1 MTASIAAVAP
11 PATDVDSSPINT
23 DALNTDGRKPY
34 EWKSK
39 WEKEARQHIRYEA
52 IFLGA
57 IFFITLALIFLTWS
71 GLLFNLLSDPSCC
84 SKDTFTRYAYFYL
97 GGQLGGILFGIKYMY
112 KVVSR
117 GFWHEDRRLW
127 RIFSPL
133 LAGGLAVMVGALIDS
148 GMIGLAIKHRS
159 GSSYLAFGF
168 ITGYFADS
176 ALAKMQEIANTI
188 FGAPGSRD
196 KKSD

>member
-1 MTASIAAVAP
+1 MKQPSDLGTVHGT
-11 PATDVDSSPINT
+11 PAQGAEAI
-23 DALNTDGRKPY
+23 NTDGRAPY
-34 EWKSK
+34 DWKSK
-39 WEKEARQHIRYEA
+39 WDPLARKHITCES
-52 IFLGA
+52 IVLGVV
-57 IFFITLALIFLTWS
+57 FFATLILIYFTWS
-71 GLLFNLLSDPSCC
+71 GALFRWISEPNCC
-84 SKDTFTRYAYFYL
+84 NADTFSRYAYFYL

-117 GFWHEDRRLW
+117 GYWHEDRRLW

-133 LAGGLAVMVGALIDS
+133 LSGGLAAMVGTLIDS
-148 GMIGLAIKHRS
+148 GMLGLAIKHRS

-188 FGAPGSRD
+188 FGAPGNR
-196 KKSD
+196 KKSN

>member
-1 MTASIAAVAP
+1 MNEPGETG
-11 PATDVDSSPINT
+11 ATCGKPTLSSETI
-23 DALNTDGRKPY
+23 NTDGRVPY
-34 EWKSK
+34 DWKSK
-39 WEKEARQHIRYEA
+39 WDPLARKHIACES
-52 IFLGA
+52 FLLGVV
-57 IFFITLALIFLTWS
+57 FFATLLLIYLTWS
-71 GLLFNLLSDPSCC
+71 GMLFRWISEPHCC
-84 SKDTFTRYAYFYL
+84 NASTFSRYAYFYL

-117 GFWHEDRRLW
+117 GYWHEDRRLW

-133 LAGGLAVMVGALIDS
+133 LSGGLAAMVGTLIDS

-176 ALAKMQEIANTI
+176 ALAKMQEIANTV
-188 FGAPGSRD
+188 FGAPGNT
-196 KKSD
+196 KKTD

>member
-1 MTASIAAVAP
+1 MTAPIVADAAITDAVTAP
-11 PATDVDSSPINT
+11 LNA
-23 DALNTDGRKPY
+23 DALNTDGRAPY

-39 WEKEARQHIRYEA
+39 WEVEARKHINLESF
-52 IFLGA
+52 FLGV
-57 IFFITLALIFLTWS
+57 IFFATLGLIYLTWS
-71 GLLFNLLSDPSCC
+71 GRFFTWLSDPSCC
-84 SKDTFTRYAYFYL
+84 NQATFTRYMYFYL

-117 GFWHEDRRLW
+117 GYWHEDRRLW
-127 RIFSPL
+127 RIFSPFL
-133 LAGGLAVMVGALIDS
+133 SGGLAFIVGALIDS
-148 GMIGLAIKHRS
+148 GMIGLAITHRS

-196 KKSD
+196 KKTN